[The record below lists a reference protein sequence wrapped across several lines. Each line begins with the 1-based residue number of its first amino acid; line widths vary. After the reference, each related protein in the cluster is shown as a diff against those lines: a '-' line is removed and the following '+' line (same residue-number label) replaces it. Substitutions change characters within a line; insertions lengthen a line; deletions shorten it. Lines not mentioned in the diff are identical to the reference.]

1 MSAKQN
7 ADIKKICLAYSGGL
21 DTSIIIPW
29 LKENY
34 NNAEVV
40 AICTNVGQDE
50 DWDGMEAKAL
60 NAGASKFVAADIRDE
75 LAQEMIFPMLRAG
88 AIYEGQ
94 YLLGTSIAR
103 PLQAKHQVD
112 FALAEGCDALCHGCT
127 GKGND
132 QVRFELTY
140 KALAPQLKVIAPWR
154 IWDIRS
160 REDAIEFAQS
170 RNINLG
176 KISKKNIYS
185 RDWNIW
191 HMSHEGGDLEDPWN
205 KPQEDMFLLTK
216 SPKDAP
222 DEETEITIEFEK
234 GIPVGMNGEKVAPF
248 ELLGKLNKVAA
259 DNGIGR
265 VDIVETRLVGMKSR
279 GVYETP
285 AGTVLHK
292 ALRDLE
298 MFTINFD
305 ALHLKQMLSCEYS
318 NLVYAGKWYTTAR
331 QALDEFM
338 KKTMEFTTGSVRL
351 SLYKGNCTVVGR
363 KSPYALYLEDLASFG
378 ESSYDH
384 HDAEGFINLYGLS
397 TGVTAMVQKKL
408 PDDAGQ
414 AVEIKNI
421 AATYHDR

>member
-1 MSAKQN
+1 MSEPK
-7 ADIKKICLAYSGGL
+7 IKKIALAYSGGL

-34 NNAEVV
+34 DNAEVI
-40 AICTNVGQDE
+40 AICTNVGQAE
-50 DWDGMEAKAL
+50 DWDGMEQKAL
-60 NAGASKFVAADIRDE
+60 NAGASKYFLADLREE
-75 LAQEMIFPMLRAG
+75 LTKDYIYPMVRAG

-103 PLQAKHQVD
+103 PIQAKYQVD
-112 FALAEGCDALCHGCT
+112 IALQEGCDALCHGCT

-140 KALAPQLKVIAPWR
+140 KALAPHLKVIAPWR

-160 REDAIEFAQS
+160 REDAIEYAEK

-176 KISKKNIYS
+176 TISKKNIYS
-185 RDWNIW
+185 RDWNVW

-205 KPQEDMFLLTK
+205 RPQDPMFQLTT
-216 SPKDAP
+216 SPKEAP
-222 DEETEITIEFEK
+222 ETEEEIVIDFEE
-234 GIPVGMNGEKVAPF
+234 GIPVAVDGNKMGPY
-248 ELLGKLNKVAA
+248 ELLQELNKRAA
-259 DNGIGR
+259 AHGIGR

-285 AGTVLHK
+285 GGTLLHT

-298 MFTINFD
+298 MFTVNND
-305 ALHLKQMLSCEYS
+305 ALHLKQKLAIDYAD
-318 NLVYAGKWYTTAR
+318 LVYAGKWYTTSR
-331 QALDEFM
+331 YALEEFM
-338 KKTMEFTTGSVRL
+338 KKTTEFTTGSVRL
-351 SLYKGNCTVVGR
+351 VMYKGNAFVAGR

-408 PDDAGQ
+408 QDDSGQ
-414 AVEIKNI
+414 AVQIKGT
-421 AATYHDR
+421 AATFHDK